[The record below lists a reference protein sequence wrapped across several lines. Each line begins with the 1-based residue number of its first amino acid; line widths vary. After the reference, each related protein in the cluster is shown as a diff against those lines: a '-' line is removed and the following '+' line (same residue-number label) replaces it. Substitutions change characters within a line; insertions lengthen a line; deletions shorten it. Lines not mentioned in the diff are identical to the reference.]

1 LTVKK
6 ITVVFVLAVLVA
18 LAVLQIWFRP
28 IDRDEGFWLYT
39 AWRLASGEL
48 PYRDFALPHLPLAP
62 LYYAAGVKGFGPSL
76 YGARALNVALFLLA
90 SALLAVATARRAGGF
105 AGFAAAVL
113 FTSSSLALTWLV
125 PAKAYAPA
133 VAPLAAAVAVW
144 IWPGRAETIGWVR
157 AAAVGAL
164 LGLAAA
170 ARLTLAVTLAAAALG
185 VWFAVPGPAGRRLRL
200 VVATCFGFL
209 AVSPLLLYFRA
220 AAGEAFTFNV
230 WGIHRL
236 FLEAPAGGRGAAAL
250 SLLLPPDPA
259 ILVVMAVVALAAAN
273 SRIWVFPVT
282 AGAAILLANF
292 APGTSQQQ
300 YFVPAVAAL
309 APAAGAGAAALYRK
323 RKWVAA
329 AVVALAALVGAAR
342 PAAKVAFDRA
352 HKELVGPAEV
362 YAASRLLAENS
373 APDET
378 VFTAWPGYAALARR
392 RVMADWE
399 LGYFTHRIGERLSA
413 ADRRRY
419 HLATYEETAALLAA
433 GDVRL
438 VLDGVDT
445 PEELRPV
452 IERYFEPVESQRG
465 VTLWRYRKPLAAR

>member
-1 LTVKK
+1 MTLKK
-6 ITVVFVLAVLVA
+6 IAVVFVLAVLAA
-18 LAVLQIWFRP
+18 LAVLQIWYRP

-62 LYYAAGVKGFGPSL
+62 LYYAASVKLFGPSL
-76 YGARALNVALFLLA
+76 YGARALNVALFLGA
-90 SALLAVATARRAGGF
+90 AALLGVAAARRSGREAGI
-105 AGFAAAVL
+105 ATAVL

-164 LGLAAA
+164 LGVATM
-170 ARLTLAVTLAAAALG
+170 ARLTVAVTLGATILG
-185 VWFAVPGPAGRRLRL
+185 VWFAVPGRPGKRLRL
-200 VVATCFGFL
+200 EVATCLGFL
-209 AVSPLLLYFRA
+209 AVMPLLLYFRA
-220 AAGEAFTFNV
+220 AAGEAFAFNV

-236 FLEAPAGGRGAAAL
+236 FLEAPAAGRGAAAL

-259 ILVVMAVVALAAAN
+259 ILAGLAVVALAAGN
-273 SRIWVFPVT
+273 GRIWVFPVA
-282 AGAAILLANF
+282 AGALILLANF

-300 YFVPAVAAL
+300 YFVPAVAAF

-323 RKWVAA
+323 RKWIAVFLVAVAA
-329 AVVALAALVGAAR
+329 LLGAAR

-352 HKELVGPAEV
+352 HKKLVGPAEV

-373 APDET
+373 AADET
-378 VFTAWPGYAALARR
+378 VFTAWPGYAALAQRR
-392 RVMADWE
+392 LMADWE

-413 ADRRRY
+413 AERRRY
-419 HLATYEETAALLAA
+419 HLATYEETAARLAA
-433 GDVRL
+433 GEVRT

-445 PEELRPV
+445 PQELRPV
-452 IERYFEPVESQRG
+452 IDRHFEAVESRRG
-465 VTLWRYRKPLAAR
+465 VTVWRYKNP

>member
-1 LTVKK
+1 MAA
-6 ITVVFVLAVLVA
+6 LAA
-18 LAVLQIWFRP
+18 LAVFQIWSRP

-62 LYYAAGVKGFGPSL
+62 LYYAAGVKLFGPSL
-76 YGARALNVALFLLA
+76 YGARALNVALFLLGA
-90 SALLAVATARRAGGF
+90 ALLSVATARRAGRT
-105 AGFAAAVL
+105 AGFFAAVL

-144 IWPGRAETIGWVR
+144 IWPGRADAIGWVR
-157 AAAVGAL
+157 AAAVGLL
-164 LGLAAA
+164 LGLATM
-170 ARLTLAVTLAAAALG
+170 ARLTVAVTLGATILG
-185 VWFAVPGPAGRRLRL
+185 IWFAVPGRPGKRLRL
-200 VVATCFGFL
+200 EVATCLGFL
-209 AVSPLLLYFRA
+209 AVMPLLLYFRA
-220 AAGEAFTFNV
+220 VAGEAFAFNV

-259 ILVVMAVVALAAAN
+259 ILAALAVVALAAAN
-273 SRIWVFPVT
+273 RRIWVFPVA
-282 AGAAILLANF
+282 AGALILLANF

-300 YFVPAVAAL
+300 YFVPAVAAF
-309 APAAGAGAAALYRK
+309 APAAGAGAATLYRK
-323 RKWVAA
+323 RKWIAA
-329 AVVALAALVGAAR
+329 ALVTVAALVGAGR
-342 PAAKVAFDRA
+342 PAAKVVFDRA

-362 YAASRLLAENS
+362 YAASGLLAENS
-373 APDET
+373 SPDEI

-399 LGYFTHRIGERLSA
+399 LGYFTHRIGERLPA
-413 ADRRRY
+413 AERRRY
-419 HLATYEETAALLAA
+419 HLATYEETAARLAA
-433 GDVRL
+433 GGVRI

-452 IERYFEPVESQRG
+452 IERCFEPVESRRG
-465 VTLWRYRKPLAAR
+465 VTLWRYKKP